1 MKKLL
6 LILFCL
12 SSSIGGYAQFKK
24 ANLEVDYAAS
34 AQGDKANYTYKNL
47 RLYPIRANENFRK
60 EIGDIGKYTPL
71 REALSL
77 KKVLITETET
87 ANPQPNQRNIAN
99 TNTQNQ
105 TNTPQQRR
113 EVRRETQQNNQVQT
127 QSLSNDELDGS
138 ASVNTLYIENISKDT
153 IFIMAGEI
161 VQGGK
166 QDRVIAQD
174 VLLPPASGKVNLSV
188 FCVEQGRWTYG
199 DKADKSFNQYYG
211 LPNMQL
217 RNTVEKANSQSK
229 VWQEVARS
237 NEKNKVNP
245 TTGAYTAQLNSEEY
259 KKQFGDYQSFF
270 TEKFKN
276 DTRII
281 GVIVVTGERVVGCDM
296 FASTDLFQT
305 QFNSL
310 LSSYINE
317 AITDGAA
324 VNIKSEMVENYVNEL
339 LDENRQNGFIE
350 KRGKMF
356 QTERKKLRISTY

>member
-1 MKKLL
+1 MKKLI
-6 LILFCL
+6 LIFLCL
-12 SSSIGGYAQFKK
+12 NIYTLGHAQFKK
-24 ANLEVDYAAS
+24 ANLEVDYEAQAS
-34 AQGDKANYTYKNL
+34 NDKANYTYKNL
-47 RLYPIRANENFRK
+47 RLYPIRANDNFRK
-60 EIGDIGKYTPL
+60 EMGDIGKYTPL
-71 REALSL
+71 REALSS
-77 KKVLITETET
+77 KKVLITETGDS
-87 ANPQPNQRNIAN
+87 NPQPRQNNISN
-99 TNTQNQ
+99 TNNRNLE
-105 TNTPQQRR
+105 NTPQQRVN
-113 EVRRETQQNNQVQT
+113 VRQRPQR
-127 QSLSNDELDGS
+127 NDEPQQQRVINEELGGS
-138 ASVNTLYIENISKDT
+138 GTVNTLFIENISKDT

-174 VLLPPASGKVNLSV
+174 VLLPPASGKINLSV

-199 DKADKSFNQYYG
+199 DKTDKSFNQYYG

-229 VWQEVARS
+229 VWQEVART

-245 TTGAYTAQLNSEEY
+245 STGAYTAQLNSDDY
-259 KKQFGDYQSFF
+259 KKQFADYQGFF

-276 DTRII
+276 DKNII

-296 FASTDLFQT
+296 FASADLFQT

-317 AITDGAA
+317 AITDGSE
-324 VNIKSEMVENYVNEL
+324 VKIKPQMVEGYVNEL
-339 LDENRQNGFIE
+339 LDENRQKDFIE

-356 QTERKKLRISTY
+356 QTDKKKLRISTY